1 MEQFKWVEFFILAGL
16 AGGLSFA
23 TLAVIMV
30 LEMLVG
36 LCVALARRVDN
47 WSYCRS
53 QDLVAQAIF
62 DYESGRDS
70 VWGAIGLLRNIFPDK
85 NLYYNGKKVANA
97 KV

>member
-1 MEQFKWVEFFILAGL
+1 METLKCAEFFVLVGL
-16 AGGLSFA
+16 FGGVA
-23 TLAVIMV
+23 YVMLAVIIA
-30 LEMLVG
+30 LEMFKDT
-36 LCVALARRVDN
+36 CVVLARRVDN

-53 QDLVAQAIF
+53 QGLVAQAIF

-85 NLYYNGKKVANA
+85 NLYYNGKKIADA